1 VKVQHEQDDSK
12 LRREAKSRH
21 LRCSFKNIKPYIE
34 TTAWSWVKWALLVEK
49 MMMIPDEITKR
60 HDLSLK

>member
-12 LRREAKSRH
+12 LRKEAKSRH
-21 LRCSFKNIKPYIE
+21 LRSSFKNIKAYIE
-34 TTAWSWVKWALLVEK
+34 TTVWSWVKWALMVEK

-60 HDLSLK
+60 HDFSLK